1 MLVCTASQS
10 SPNLL
15 SCRSSVSSGSARH
28 RFSLGAVL
36 AGGRPNR
43 KRLQRF
49 AEHWRAFATLLLLE
63 SLRQGG
69 MQHGVDG
76 FLDGFLDADLE
87 AVTNNRRLSGYETEL
102 GGMYHDHRGFE
113 VPGNMH
119 MHNMYGRAVA
129 EAQDDD
135 DRRSFR
141 RGVGSHV
148 EAARSGRRS
157 SEARNAAERF
167 DRVGPQQLAELCER
181 LALERDQAVEEAKEA
196 RSARDS
202 ALAACAQLASIAPD
216 RRAERDAHQV
226 RELTLT
232 LTLTLILTLTLR

>member
-1 MLVCTASQS
+1 
-10 SPNLL
+10 
-15 SCRSSVSSGSARH
+15 
-28 RFSLGAVL
+28 
-36 AGGRPNR
+36 
-43 KRLQRF
+43 
-49 AEHWRAFATLLLLE
+49 
-63 SLRQGG
+63 
-69 MQHGVDG
+69 MQHGIDG

-113 VPGNMH
+113 VPGNLH

-141 RGVGSHV
+141 RGVGGHV
-148 EAARSGRRS
+148 EIRSGRRSSVPCS

-167 DRVGPQQLAELCER
+167 DRAGPQQLAELCER

-226 RELTLT
+226 RERTLTVTVTVTLT
-232 LTLTLILTLTLR
+232 LTRTRCASGRQHCSRRTSTSRACAPSCRPPARSSSRTNPKPKPNPNPNPKPNPSLNPNPNQELFAH

>member
-1 MLVCTASQS
+1 
-10 SPNLL
+10 
-15 SCRSSVSSGSARH
+15 
-28 RFSLGAVL
+28 
-36 AGGRPNR
+36 
-43 KRLQRF
+43 
-49 AEHWRAFATLLLLE
+49 
-63 SLRQGG
+63 
-69 MQHGVDG
+69 MQHGIDG

-87 AVTNNRRLSGYETEL
+87 AVTNNRRLSGYEAEF
-102 GGMYHDHRGFE
+102 GGIYHDHRGFD
-113 VPGNMH
+113 VPGNMP

-135 DRRSFR
+135 DDRRSFR

-148 EAARSGRRS
+148 EARSGRRS

-226 RELTLT
+226 REREAALLAENEH
-232 LTLTLILTLTLR
+232 LKGMCAKLQGAGQELVAHSP